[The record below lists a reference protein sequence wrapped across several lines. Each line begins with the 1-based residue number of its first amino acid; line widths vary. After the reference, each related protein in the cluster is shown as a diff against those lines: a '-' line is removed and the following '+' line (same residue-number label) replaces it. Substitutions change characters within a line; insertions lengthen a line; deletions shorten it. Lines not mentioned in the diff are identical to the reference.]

1 MAQFLITYMGQPQFN
16 SPEEG
21 QAHMGKWMS
30 WMQGLGDALV
40 HPATPLP
47 KSVTVGPDG
56 VGDGSGVPI
65 SGFLIV
71 EAADLDAAIEIAK
84 GDPFTAHATVGVS
97 EMMQM
102 PG

>member
-1 MAQFLITYMGQPQFN
+1 MAQFLITYMGQPKFE
-16 SPEEG
+16 SPEQG

-47 KSVTVGPDG
+47 KSVTVGPNG
-56 VGDGSGVPI
+56 VGDGAAVAI

-71 EAADLDAAIEIAK
+71 EADDMDGAIEIAK
-84 GDPFTAHATVGVS
+84 SDPFTDFADVGVS
-97 EMMQM
+97 QMMQM
-102 PG
+102 PS